1 MIDQAKGDASRF
13 EQLLAEYEKAPGVT
27 RDRLYL
33 ETVESVLGNNRK
45 VMIDLDS
52 GNNMMYLP
60 LDKLVQ
66 NLPSAPGGNGLSNS
80 DISRLTDEVL
90 NEVRSRQNNTSNT
103 VRREGR

>member
-1 MIDQAKGDASRF
+1 
-13 EQLLAEYEKAPGVT
+13 
-27 RDRLYL
+27 
-33 ETVESVLGNNRK
+33 
-45 VMIDLDS
+45 
-52 GNNMMYLP
+52 MMYLP